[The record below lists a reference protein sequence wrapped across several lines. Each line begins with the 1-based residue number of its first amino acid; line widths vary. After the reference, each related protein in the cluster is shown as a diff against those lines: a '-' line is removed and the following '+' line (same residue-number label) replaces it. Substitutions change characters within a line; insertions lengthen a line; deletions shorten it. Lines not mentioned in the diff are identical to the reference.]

1 VRLNRASD
9 FALRI
14 LLLLGKQDNPISV
27 DSITTTLQLSKS
39 NVMKIV
45 AKLSAAGVVTTRRG
59 PNGGVLLGQPADSI
73 RVGSVVRTIEN
84 DLAVVDCLSDQK
96 CSCIYLPR
104 CALKPAMQAATEA
117 FLDCLDGYTLAAL
130 LDGTRTPKLASV
142 SAA

>member
-1 VRLNRASD
+1 MRLNRASD

-14 LLLLGKQDNPISV
+14 LLLLGKQGDPISV
-27 DSITTTLQLSKS
+27 DAIATTLRLSKS

-45 AKLSAAGVVTTRRG
+45 AKLSATGVVSTRRG
-59 PNGGVLLGQPADSI
+59 PNGGVILGQPTDSI
-73 RVGSVVRTIEN
+73 RIGFIVRTIEN
-84 DLAVVDCLSDQK
+84 DLAVVDCLSDEY

-130 LDGTRTPKLASV
+130 LDGTRTPKLASA